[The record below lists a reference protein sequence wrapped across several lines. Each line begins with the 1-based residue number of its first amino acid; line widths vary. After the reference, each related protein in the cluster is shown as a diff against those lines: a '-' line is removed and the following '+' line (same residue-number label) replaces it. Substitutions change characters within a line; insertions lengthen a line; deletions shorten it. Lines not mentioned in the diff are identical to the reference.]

1 MVSTFREKLTFG
13 QIGESLIARYLRLQG
28 WTILPAY
35 EKEIDNGKGPRL
47 FLPLWAEDAELITPD
62 LQAIKMQQVK
72 WIEAKHKNMATF
84 FRKKWR
90 WQTGID
96 KHHYLDYLKVQDR
109 TPTWPIWLLFLQEVP
124 LETNAPPGVEKC
136 PTGLFGCP
144 ITQPFA
150 DEGSYYNYEKR
161 RSYDMVYWGLSDGPC
176 HPKDLKRLATLEDV
190 LDASKDI
197 E

>member
-1 MVSTFREKLTFG
+1 MISTFREKLQFG
-13 QIGESLIARYLRLQG
+13 QVGESLIARYLRLRG

-47 FLPLWAEDAELITPD
+47 FLPLWSEDADLITPD
-62 LQAIKMQQVK
+62 LQAMKNQQVK

-109 TPTWPIWLLFLQEVP
+109 TPTWPIWLLFLQEPPV
-124 LETNAPPGVEKC
+124 ETNAPPNVNPC
-136 PTGLFGCP
+136 PIGLFGCP
-144 ITQPFA
+144 ITQPFS
-150 DEGSYYNYEKR
+150 DEGTYIDKKGKSC
-161 RSYDMVYWGLSDGPC
+161 DMVYWGLSDGPIYK
-176 HPKDLKRLATLEDV
+176 KDLKQLATLESV
-190 LDASKDI
+190 LNASRNI

>member
-1 MVSTFREKLTFG
+1 MVSTFREKLNFG
-13 QIGESLIARYLRLQG
+13 HIGESLIARYLRHMG
-28 WTILPAY
+28 YVVLPAY

-62 LQAIKMQQVK
+62 LQAIRNQQIR

-84 FRKKWR
+84 YRKKWR

-96 KHHYLDYLKVQDR
+96 KRHYEDYLKVQKI
-109 TPTWPIWLLFLQEVP
+109 TAWPVWLLFLQETP
-124 LETNAPPGVEKC
+124 LETNAPPDVEPC

-144 ITQPFA
+144 ITQPFS
-150 DEGSYYNYEKR
+150 DDGWFYRGNKR
-161 RSYDMVYWGLSDGPC
+161 FDMVYWGI
-176 HPKDLKRLATLEDV
+176 KEDLKLIAPLDAV
-190 LDASKDI
+190 LDASRSI